1 MNNNVTFR
9 PMSDYELEKFC
20 ESNPDCG
27 CKCMKCPAFAAN
39 QRYNNGYESGGRYE
53 KMYKRVLFL

>member
-20 ESNPDCG
+20 EAQPGGG

-39 QRYNNGYESGGRYE
+39 QRYNNGY
-53 KMYKRVLFL
+53 

>member
-1 MNNNVTFR
+1 MNNNMKFL

-39 QRYNNGYESGGRYE
+39 QRYNNGY
-53 KMYKRVLFL
+53 